1 MLTIVRAPYPTLS
14 QIAKPVTKID
24 AGIHAL
30 IKGMKE
36 TLNATTDPE
45 GVGLAA
51 PQVGKSLQ
59 LFIVKPTPK
68 SPITV
73 YINPDLI
80 GVNPHIIGEDT
91 EKTQKGKNENNK
103 EKGKEK
109 KLEGCL
115 SLQNIWGEVK
125 RTPST
130 TLKYTDENGVLH
142 EKTFKGFL
150 ATILQHEYDHL
161 QGILF
166 PKRVLEQ
173 QGILYKSSKN
183 TKGED
188 EFEEIEI

>member
-1 MLTIVRAPYPTLS
+1 MLTIVRAPHPILS
-14 QIAKPVTKID
+14 HVAKPVTKID
-24 AGIHAL
+24 ANIHTL
-30 IKGMKE
+30 IKEMKE

-73 YINPDLI
+73 FINPRI
-80 GVNPHIIGEDT
+80 T
-91 EKTQKGKNENNK
+91 ENTTAAMSK
-103 EKGKEK
+103 EEKSGKEK

-115 SLQNIWGEVK
+115 SLPNIWGEVK
-125 RTPST
+125 RAPSVT
-130 TLKYTDENGVLH
+130 MKYADEHGTLH
-142 EKTFKGFL
+142 EKMFKGFL

-161 QGILF
+161 QGVLF